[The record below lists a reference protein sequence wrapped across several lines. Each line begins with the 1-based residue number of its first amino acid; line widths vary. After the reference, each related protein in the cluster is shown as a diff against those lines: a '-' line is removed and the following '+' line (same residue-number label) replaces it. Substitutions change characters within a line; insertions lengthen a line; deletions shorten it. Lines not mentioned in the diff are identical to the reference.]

1 VNYLQWK
8 ICLTGGSQKIQ
19 TTFITTLKMFL
30 NRKDLREENPWVRV
44 DKETW
49 QILQVG
55 TFEFINKSKVEGHT
69 MTLAIYEQILE
80 DRYDRNTIEQIKIG
94 RMANQI

>member
-1 VNYLQWK
+1 
-8 ICLTGGSQKIQ
+8 
-19 TTFITTLKMFL
+19 MFQ

-44 DKETW
+44 EKKTW

-69 MTLAIYEQILE
+69 MTLSIYNQILE
-80 DRYDRNTIEQIKIG
+80 SKYD
-94 RMANQI
+94 

>member
-1 VNYLQWK
+1 
-8 ICLTGGSQKIQ
+8 
-19 TTFITTLKMFL
+19 MFL

-55 TFEFINKSKVEGHT
+55 TFEFINQSKVEGHT
-69 MTLAIYEQILE
+69 MTLSIYNQILE
-80 DRYDRNTIEQIKIG
+80 ERYDRNTFEQIETG
-94 RMANQI
+94 RMATQI